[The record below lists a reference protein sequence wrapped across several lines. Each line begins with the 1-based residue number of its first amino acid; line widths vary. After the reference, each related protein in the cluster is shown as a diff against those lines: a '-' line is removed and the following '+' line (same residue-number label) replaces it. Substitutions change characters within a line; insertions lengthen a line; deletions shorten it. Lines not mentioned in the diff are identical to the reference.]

1 MQQDWKGVQKQI
13 DFKQCLTDAEK
24 MAHDKRAECRLELSL
39 SGKSYDETFDFCH
52 GQFYS
57 DLEQAATELG
67 CPMPNM

>member
-52 GQFYS
+52 G
-57 DLEQAATELG
+57 
-67 CPMPNM
+67 